1 MSIPVPEVVL
11 DGVYAAPDRQER
23 IVRDIVNGK
32 VVFDVR
38 DVDGEAPWSP
48 GHSLD
53 DMPLIEDFAD
63 ECLAVTSKP
72 ERYSSHDTV

>member
-1 MSIPVPEVVL
+1 MSIPIPEVVL
-11 DGVYAAPDRQER
+11 EGVYAAPGRQER

-38 DVDGEAPWSP
+38 AVDSEAPWAP
-48 GHSLD
+48 GHSLE

-72 ERYSSHDTV
+72 DRYSSHDSV